1 MTMLRS
7 ELEYER
13 KKGRKKRRVAKYETR
28 DIERRGKETDIQS
41 LTEPIQSNKAHTKP
55 NQIQSSQTKPN

>member
-41 LTEPIQSNKAHTKP
+41 LTEPIQ
-55 NQIQSSQTKPN
+55 

>member
-13 KKGRKKRRVAKYETR
+13 KKGRKKGRVAKYETR

-41 LTEPIQSNKAHTKP
+41 LTEPIQ
-55 NQIQSSQTKPN
+55 